1 MDLSGHH
8 LTASGDFFPGFLSMQ
23 DYDPS
28 IGVDTTSPDGRSYEA
43 PWQAFANDYMIRAVV
58 VPQEADG
65 HSLMALR
72 VCK

>member
-1 MDLSGHH
+1 
-8 LTASGDFFPGFLSMQ
+8 MQ

-28 IGVDTTSPDGRSYEA
+28 IGVDATSPDGRSYEA
-43 PWQAFANDYMIRAVV
+43 PWQAFVNDYMIRAVV